1 MMYLGSPGRMIGLKC
16 PVSQRVTADEGY
28 RYVTTLEGK
37 RKAQVVPGQ
46 RRVWDVST
54 GQITEPQQIAT
65 LMEFAS
71 GSWGPGPFWFVP
83 EAAAQVN
90 LMSPHDVM
98 NAGDF
103 PGGPMRLDD
112 GSWSALSRADRGD
125 GIIFWRD
132 SGIPSDPPALP
143 GEPVTASAYVEGVG
157 GYVLL
162 QFFDRVLGQVS
173 SVRSGSSST
182 PTTGERLS
190 VTGTAPSN
198 AAYVRISVRDATRA
212 SRPAITWTR
221 GVTEWGEGLG
231 CPKAVISQADRSA
244 VRAIPGV
251 PVLSDLSFTVTEVG

>member
-1 MMYLGSPGRMIGLKC
+1 MYLGSPGRMVGIKC
-16 PVSQRVTADEGY
+16 PVTQRVTADEGY
-28 RYVTTLEGK
+28 RFVTTLEGK
-37 RKAQVVPGQ
+37 RKAQVVPGH
-46 RRVWDVST
+46 RRVWDIST
-54 GQITEPQQIAT
+54 GQVTEPQQVAA

-71 GSWGPGPFWFVP
+71 GAWGPGPFWFVP

-162 QFFDRVLGQVS
+162 QFFDRDLNQIS
-173 SVRSGSSST
+173 SEQSSSSNVSL
-182 PTTGERLS
+182 TGVRLS
-190 VTGTAPSN
+190 ATAISPPN
-198 AAYVRISVRDATRA
+198 AAYARISAREA
-212 SRPAITWTR
+212 SRAARPAVTWTR

-231 CPKAVISQADRSA
+231 CPKAVVSQSGQDLI
-244 VRAIPGV
+244 RAIPGV